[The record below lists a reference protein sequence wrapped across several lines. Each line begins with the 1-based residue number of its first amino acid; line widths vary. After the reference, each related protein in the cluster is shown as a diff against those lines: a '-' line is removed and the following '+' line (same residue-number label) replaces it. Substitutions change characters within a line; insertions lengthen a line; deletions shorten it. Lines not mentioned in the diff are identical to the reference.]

1 MFMYVSLLD
10 SGGDEQKHSRVAFID
25 VFGLA
30 AVSPLCRSLRRSVFR
45 RPYLRSLL
53 GLSLAGLLGEI
64 GAHLTCSLIHSRG

>member
-25 VFGLA
+25 GFGLA
-30 AVSPLCRSLRRSVFR
+30 AVFPLCRSVFR